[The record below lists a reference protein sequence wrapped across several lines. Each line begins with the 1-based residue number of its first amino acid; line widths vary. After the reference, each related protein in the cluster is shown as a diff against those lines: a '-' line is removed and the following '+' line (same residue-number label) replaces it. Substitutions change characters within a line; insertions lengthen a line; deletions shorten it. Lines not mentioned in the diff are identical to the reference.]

1 MTASSQ
7 SPGPAVSCPRG
18 QGFPLPAAGRRRRA
32 ADPAGIPEPASA
44 CGRPSEAGGEG
55 RAGEFPP
62 ARPPARPANAAT
74 ASGPGASAGPAARRP
89 TRSRRS
95 GEGRPGTG
103 SRAPGRDER
112 RDRQTKGRGGGCPR
126 CPSAPLPL
134 PLPPPPAL
142 LVVAEDLVG
151 DFTVENFLVRSQVP
165 WRLLPDERLSVE
177 QRHLPAARVR
187 PASLE
192 QIGGKGKPVRWGAPG

>member
-1 MTASSQ
+1 MRPTERGGRGGASR
-7 SPGPAVSCPRG
+7 GVS
-18 QGFPLPAAGRRRRA
+18 
-32 ADPAGIPEPASA
+32 
-44 CGRPSEAGGEG
+44 
-55 RAGEFPP
+55 
-62 ARPPARPANAAT
+62 ARPPAGPANAAT
-74 ASGPGASAGPAARRP
+74 ANGPGASAGPAARRP
-89 TRSRRS
+89 TRSRRA

-103 SRAPGRDER
+103 SRAPGKDQR

-134 PLPPPPAL
+134 PPPPPPAL

-151 DFTVENFLVRSQVP
+151 DFTVENFLVRPQVP
-165 WRLLPDERLSVE
+165 GRLLPDERLSVE